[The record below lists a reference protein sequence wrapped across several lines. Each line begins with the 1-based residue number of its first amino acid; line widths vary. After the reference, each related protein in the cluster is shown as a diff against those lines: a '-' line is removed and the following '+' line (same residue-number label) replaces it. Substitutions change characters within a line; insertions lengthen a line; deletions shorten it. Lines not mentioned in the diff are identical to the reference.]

1 MPLQIVRN
9 DITKMKVDAIVNA
22 ANSSLLGG
30 GGVDGCIHRAAGPEL
45 LAECKTLGGCET
57 GSSKITKGYRLPCKY
72 VIHTVGPRWRDGKH
86 GEQEKLVSCYRTSL
100 ALAKEHGCETVA
112 FPLISSGIY
121 GYPKDQALKVAID
134 TISDFL
140 LENDMTVYIVI
151 FDRKA
156 YQISEKLFSD
166 IAAYIDDTYVD
177 AHTDSRASQL
187 RRMQMLS
194 EEAICGAPM
203 AASTKSLD
211 DALSQIDESFS
222 EMLLRKIDEKGMTDA
237 QCYKKANIDRKLFS
251 KIRSDRLYK
260 PSKPTALAFAIAL
273 ELPLDETKEMLMK
286 AGFALSHSNK
296 YDIIIEYFIENGN
309 YNVFEINEALFAFD
323 QSLLGAYSLKE
334 MVENMNVKKT
344 LGIGIGAVIAGLGA
358 YKYFTGKEP
367 QKYSNKWFDTVSDEV
382 LKTEREVVRKQ
393 FCSAGDDFSLAV
405 RLENLLRVFD
415 SVLSKRA
422 WGDETPHGPGY
433 HREHGYNLYKD
444 D

>member
-45 LAECKTLGGCET
+45 LAECKMLGGCET
-57 GSSKITKGYRLPCKY
+57 GSAKITKGYRLSCKY
-72 VIHTVGPRWRDGKH
+72 VIHAVGPRWRDGKH
-86 GEQEKLVSCYRTSL
+86 GEREKLVSCYRTSL
-100 ALAKEHGCETVA
+100 ALAKEYGCETVA

-156 YQISEKLFSD
+156 YQIGEKLFSD
-166 IAAYIDDTYVD
+166 IAAYIDDNYVD
-177 AHTDSRASQL
+177 EHTDSRSERL

-194 EEAICGAPM
+194 DEPEEETFGAPLAPM
-203 AASTKSLD
+203 AASAKTLD

-260 PSKPTALAFAIAL
+260 PSKATALAFAIAL

-296 YDIIIEYFIENGN
+296 FDIIIEYFIEHGN

-323 QSLLGAYSLKE
+323 QSLLGA
-334 MVENMNVKKT
+334 
-344 LGIGIGAVIAGLGA
+344 
-358 YKYFTGKEP
+358 
-367 QKYSNKWFDTVSDEV
+367 
-382 LKTEREVVRKQ
+382 
-393 FCSAGDDFSLAV
+393 
-405 RLENLLRVFD
+405 
-415 SVLSKRA
+415 
-422 WGDETPHGPGY
+422 
-433 HREHGYNLYKD
+433 
-444 D
+444 